1 MIPTR
6 TVIAISLW
14 PLCLSWKLISLT
26 TFMQSEEGAF
36 SMTNVKFKSPEIY
49 TCIYAIYIVH
59 VLEVCYTYAGVSAAA
74 WFTAGDPPKDLQLRV
89 EQLHI
94 LATED
99 LNWTHKVPTFPQ
111 DKGCD
116 VQHL

>member
-6 TVIAISLW
+6 TIIAISLW
-14 PLCLSWKLISLT
+14 LLCLSWKLISLT

-36 SMTNVKFKSPEIY
+36 SMTNVKFKSPEIFCLHLRHIHCTGSLLY
-49 TCIYAIYIVH
+49 
-59 VLEVCYTYAGVSAAA
+59 YAGVSAAA

-94 LATED
+94 PATED
-99 LNWTHKVPTFPQ
+99 LPSGQ
-111 DKGCD
+111 G
-116 VQHL
+116 L